1 MSHIP
6 QNHTPEIEIYPPHEL
21 PPEFNSFPGAT
32 PVAAVHTTSNTHAE
46 TEAHTETEAHPEA
59 ETHAEAH
66 LLARAATGEPL
77 ARCSIWAH
85 TGVTL
90 TDGVTLMDGASLTDS
105 ASLTDP
111 VTQHQQVGYV
121 GHYAA
126 HESAHADDAAA
137 LSLLKTA
144 CDLLRAQGCGW
155 AVGPIDGSTFRR
167 YRFVTERT
175 MNGIVYPPFFLEPD
189 NPDTW
194 PQHFRRAG
202 FVPLA
207 HYHSAIGPLTG
218 VDPSLETLQRRTT
231 AAGAS
236 LRPVDLANFETELR
250 RVYTVARQSFAQS
263 FLYTP
268 ISEAA
273 FMAQYLPLRAYLQRE
288 LGWIAEKDGRMIGF
302 ALCLP
307 DLAQTQRN
315 EPIDTFIVKT
325 VGILPNAGVL
335 GLGQWLTAQC
345 QQAAF
350 ELGYRRVIHA
360 LMHDANISSKISRR
374 YAQPMR
380 GYTLFAK
387 QLHS

>member
-1 MSHIP
+1 MPHIS
-6 QNHTPEIEIYPPHEL
+6 QKHTPEIEIYPPHEL
-21 PPEFNSFPGAT
+21 PPEFNNLPSAT
-32 PVAAVHTTSNTHAE
+32 PVAALHAARESHAE
-46 TEAHTETEAHPEA
+46 TESHAEA
-59 ETHAEAH
+59 ETQTEAH
-66 LLARAATGEPL
+66 LLARAATGAPL

-85 TGVTL
+85 TGAT
-90 TDGVTLMDGASLTDS
+90 LTDS
-105 ASLTDP
+105 ASLSSAATKN
-111 VTQHQQVGYV
+111 QQVGYV

-126 HESAHADDAAA
+126 HASAHADDAAA

-144 CDLLRAQGCGW
+144 CDLLQARGCGW

-167 YRFVTERT
+167 YRFVTERS
-175 MNGIVYPPFFLEPD
+175 MSDIDYPPFFLEPD

-218 VDPSLETLQRRTT
+218 VDPSLETLQRRAT
-231 AAGAS
+231 AAGAL
-236 LRPVDLANFETELR
+236 LRRVDLANSETELR
-250 RVYTVARQSFAQS
+250 RVYAVARQSFAQS

-273 FMAQYLPLRAYLQRE
+273 FMAQYLPLRAYLQTE

-315 EPIDTFIVKT
+315 EPIDTLIVKT

-335 GLGQWLTAQC
+335 GLGHWLTAQC